1 MTANRIFALGAL
13 FTLVSGI
20 LGCNSVLGIE
30 EKTRAELLADSGGI
44 ADSGGLADSGSLADS
59 GGHADGGSLALTIVK
74 PPARAD
80 GTQSAVRLVR
90 GSDASVD
97 LAVDRSGGFD
107 GTVIVLVSGLARG
120 ITAKPLILLPS
131 QSAGTLTIHAAD
143 SADLGPSSLSI
154 LGAHDSLVSSPLDVP
169 FIVQDAPGTPDKT
182 FGDGGKVV
190 LPVGSGGVGP
200 GGIRLQSNGSLVLC
214 GHAKREG
221 VDSSI
226 AIARITTSGA
236 LDPTFAQ
243 GAGFALGNSA
253 GSKADSCAAVFLR
266 PNGGIVFTGFATP
279 EADRPRVLLTGRY
292 RPDGFPDQ
300 NFGTPAGGFGTTPLD
315 GTGSDGYSVV
325 GPTVDDTFVVG
336 GLGRGRPALL
346 RFNKN
351 GLLDPTF
358 GSEQAQELSAPGG
371 IRWLAQQANETFV
384 AAIESSTFLVA
395 RFSSNG
401 ALDKTFGDAGT
412 KSVAIGDQGSSA
424 AVVLAQPDDA
434 VLAIGTQTLAAG
446 ATDVA
451 LARLTKSGQLDPA
464 FGVAGI
470 GTVHFAGASTVSS
483 AVESDGSIV
492 IAGRTSVDSGPA
504 FTVLRVSRDGSLDTT
519 FGTAGRQ
526 VLGVGM
532 AQAITVD
539 DLGRIIV
546 AGFSGGTP
554 EGSLVVYRLWP

>member
-1 MTANRIFALGAL
+1 MPANRIFSLGAL
-13 FTLVSGI
+13 FTLVSGT
-20 LGCNSVLGIE
+20 LGCNSVLDIH
-30 EKTRAELLADSGGI
+30 EKAKGEALV
-44 ADSGGLADSGSLADS
+44 
-59 GGHADGGSLALTIVK
+59 DGGGFDLTIVK

-97 LAVDRSGGFD
+97 LAVSRSSGFD
-107 GTVIVLVSGLARG
+107 GTVIVLVSGLSRG
-120 ITAKPLILLPS
+120 VTAKPLILLPS
-131 QSAGTLTIHAAD
+131 ESAGTLTVHAAD
-143 SADLGPSSLSI
+143 SADLGPTSLSI
-154 LGAHDSLVSSPLDVP
+154 LGAHDSLVSSPLAVP
-169 FIVQDAPGTPDKT
+169 LIVQDAPGTPDQT

-200 GGIRLQSNGSLVLC
+200 GGIRLQPNGSLVLC
-214 GHAKREG
+214 GHAKQEG

-226 AIARITTSGA
+226 AVARITPSGA
-236 LDPTFAQ
+236 LDPTFAL

-253 GSKADSCAAVFLR
+253 GSTADACAAMFLR

-279 EADRPRVLLTGRY
+279 QADQPRALMTSRY

-300 NFGTPAGGFGTTPLD
+300 NYGTPAGGFGTTPLD

-325 GPTVDDTFVVG
+325 GPTAGDTFVVG
-336 GLGRGRPALL
+336 GFGRGRPALL

-351 GLLDPTF
+351 GQLDTTF
-358 GSEQAQELSAPGG
+358 GSENAQDLSVQGG
-371 IRWLAQQANETFV
+371 IRWLAQQASGNFV
-384 AAIESSTFLVA
+384 AAIDSSTFVVA

-434 VLAIGTQTLAAG
+434 VVAIGTKTLAAG
-446 ATDVA
+446 ATDIA

-464 FGVAGI
+464 FGVAGL
-470 GTVHFAGASTVSS
+470 GTLHFAGASMASS
-483 AVESDGSIV
+483 AVESDGMIA
-492 IAGRTSVDSGPA
+492 IAGQTPVDAGPG
-504 FTVLRVSRDGSLDTT
+504 FTVLRISGDGSLDTT

-526 VLGVGM
+526 ALGVGM

-546 AGFSGGTP
+546 AGFSGGKT